1 MISSIEIRSKTNKP
15 GTGIPTSRR
24 IFVNGQEVYGVRD
37 ITVKNKS
44 FLLLFLLFCLS
55 QYGATLTATTIASL
69 SNDLICV

>member
-37 ITVKNKS
+37 ITVKNKAGQYID
-44 FLLLFLLFCLS
+44 FLDVSLTFLVRTEGLVI
-55 QYGATLTATTIASL
+55 TEEE
-69 SNDLICV
+69 

>member
-37 ITVKNKS
+37 ITVKNKAGQYID
-44 FLLLFLLFCLS
+44 FLDVS
-55 QYGATLTATTIASL
+55 SA
-69 SNDLICV
+69 D